1 MYKPESAWSFSG
13 TLLLLFF
20 FGYYD
25 LAWFYGIFGCIMVLE
40 EEEDPE
46 GWALD
51 REINLPEYLDKEEL
65 LFYRQDENRWLHQII
80 EDFLSLYSTEEA
92 IDDVMNPIMKKIQ
105 KRDDL
110 FQELLFKIF
119 RSQKSKFAKVR
130 HHLKDEFINIQPL
143 YDFTFSVVENREGK
157 IIKYIVP
164 LMQENKIKKSQK
176 INKQRLRDKV
186 NLIKRKIRINLTK
199 RSKKNK
205 KYKKNENKKYKNK
218 K

>member
-1 MYKPESAWSFSG
+1 
-13 TLLLLFF
+13 
-20 FGYYD
+20 
-25 LAWFYGIFGCIMVLE
+25 
-40 EEEDPE
+40 
-46 GWALD
+46 
-51 REINLPEYLDKEEL
+51 
-65 LFYRQDENRWLHQII
+65 
-80 EDFLSLYSTEEA
+80 
-92 IDDVMNPIMKKIQ
+92 
-105 KRDDL
+105 
-110 FQELLFKIF
+110 LLFKIF